1 MSGPGGYP
9 KLKAKAAEVKGL
21 NAALLHVWKDGMQHD
36 DPMQV
41 TVRTLLEASVWM
53 DTTISEYRH
62 DYCFPTPI
70 GDMFFGKAAVYSQAC
85 SALANWGELRVFNVT
100 LKHHHLLHIAC
111 LAKWLNPRATWCFM
125 GEDYMQRARK
135 LMASCVKA
143 NDAAHVPAKALPKIL
158 MALHLTLVEC
168 TGE

>member
-1 MSGPGGYP
+1 MYGPGGYP

-21 NAALLHVWKDGMQHD
+21 NAALLHVWKAGMQHD

-70 GDMFFGKAAVYSQAC
+70 GDMLFWQSC
-85 SALANWGELRVFNVT
+85 SVFTSLFCFGEL
-100 LKHHHLLHIAC
+100 
-111 LAKWLNPRATWCFM
+111 
-125 GEDYMQRARK
+125 G
-135 LMASCVKA
+135 
-143 NDAAHVPAKALPKIL
+143 
-158 MALHLTLVEC
+158 
-168 TGE
+168 